1 MTNAIRTLLLLALLG
16 ALLVPGP
23 AHAASGSDI
32 RGDCAEDGVLDR
44 NYSASDLRKALRSTP
59 SNEDEY
65 AGDCRQIIERALQN
79 ALGGRGSGGG
89 GANFG
94 GGGFGG
100 GGNGGGGGLEPTA
113 EDRAVLAEAASKSS
127 SSDDAKE
134 ETPIGEANGRT
145 IAPEISPALART
157 DAANEIP
164 LPVTLALLA
173 LAALTL
179 VASSLAARRRLPDVI
194 RVTRRTLRR

>member
-44 NYSASDLRKALRSTP
+44 NYSANDLRKALRSTP

-79 ALGGRGSGGG
+79 ALGGGGSGG

-94 GGGFGG
+94 GGGSS
-100 GGNGGGGGLEPTA
+100 GGGGGGGPEPTA
-113 EDRAVLAEAASKSS
+113 EDRAVLAETASKSS

-145 IAPEISPALART
+145 IAPEISPALARA